1 MTDIKET
8 PARSDVSDKDTW
20 DLRPLFSNEDEWE
33 SEKKSLADSLTAI
46 QAFKGILHKNSE
58 TLKQALDQHF
68 SILEKLEDLYTYA
81 HLLNDQ
87 DTTNPKGNTL
97 LQKAQSLWVQ
107 YSSTSSF
114 IAPELL
120 ATNPEIL
127 SSYSNDSSLAPYKT
141 YLEELARRRNHTKS
155 EGEEEILSLAGEV
168 LGSSSKIFRQLN
180 DADLTFESVEVNGN
194 KHPLT
199 HASYLSFL
207 LNPSREVRK
216 EAFTNYYT
224 TFDQHKYTIATTLQS
239 NLKKDSFIARVRGHA
254 SSRALG
260 LFGDNIPEEVY
271 DTLVYEIEKELPSA
285 LHPYYELR
293 KSISNYSELYLYD
306 TYIPLVSSPPKGVDY
321 EEAVEILSQ
330 ALLPLGEDYVQTMVM
345 GLTKDRWVDR
355 YENKGKR
362 SGAYSSG
369 SYNSPPYILM
379 NYKSDSIDS
388 LYTLAHEAGHSMH
401 SWYAKKNQNY
411 VNHSYT
417 IFVAEVASTCNEI
430 LLTKYLLKKNKND
443 KAMCSYVL
451 NHQLDAIKGTFFRQT
466 MFAEFEKIIHH
477 ASDENEP
484 LTIESFRSIYRSLL
498 TKYFGPSLT
507 FGVLDDL
514 ECLRIPHFYSSFY
527 VFKYAT
533 GLSAAITLAD
543 RIYQK
548 IPGAK
553 ESYLTFLS
561 AGGSKYPLEVL
572 MDAGVNLRTSEPILT
587 TITLFK
593 KTFTSLCTIQDWA
606 LPESFSE

>member
-1 MTDIKET
+1 MKET

-20 DLRPLFSNEDEWE
+20 DLRPLFSSEEGWE
-33 SEKKSLADSLTAI
+33 SAKKSLVDSLPAI
-46 QAFKGILHKNSE
+46 LAFKGSLNKDSE

-107 YSSTSSF
+107 YSSASSF

-127 SSYSNDSSLAPYKT
+127 TSYSNDPLLAPYKT
-141 YLEELARRRNHTKS
+141 YIDELGRRRDHTKS

-180 DADLTFESVEVNGN
+180 DADLTFKSVEVDGK

-216 EAFTNYYT
+216 EAFTSYYT
-224 TFDQHKYTIATTLQS
+224 SFDQHKYTIAATLQS
-239 NLKKDSFIARVRGHA
+239 NLKKDSFIARVRGYA

-271 DTLVYEIEKELPSA
+271 DTLIHEIEKELPTA

-293 KSISNYSELYLYD
+293 KNVSNYSELYLYD
-306 TYIPLVSSPPKGVDY
+306 TYIPLVSSPPEGVDY
-321 EEAVEILSQ
+321 KEAVEILSQ
-330 ALLPLGEDYVQTMVM
+330 ALLPLGEDYVQTMVR
-345 GLTKDRWVDR
+345 GLTTDRWVDR

-401 SWYAKKNQNY
+401 SWHAIKHQNY

-430 LLTKYLLKKNKND
+430 LLTKYLLEKNKSD
-443 KAMCSYVL
+443 KAMCSYLL

-466 MFAEFEKIIHH
+466 MFAEFEKIIHR

-484 LTIESFRSIYRSLL
+484 LTIESFRSIYRTLL
-498 TKYFGPSLT
+498 EKYFGPSLT

-533 GLSAAITLAD
+533 GLSAAITLAE

-548 IPGAK
+548 TPGAK
-553 ESYLTFLS
+553 ESYLAFLS

-572 MDAGVNLRTSEPILT
+572 MDAGVDLRKSEPILT
-587 TITLFK
+587 TIALFK
-593 KTFTSLCTIQDWA
+593 KTFASLCSIQNWE
-606 LPESFSE
+606 LPESFTE